1 MHNPLPDHFQPS
13 ARQAA
18 PPFAS
23 GIHPNASRSK
33 ASKGAHVAAI
43 SSAPSLRITPATT
56 IPDAVYEPLS
66 GPAGVQELV
75 SAVGRVGRLGAQTV
89 VGVGDIFT
97 GATRLLLRAAVS
109 LHAWLASH
117 GHKAEDPLLTLVEA
131 AKYRTVFNRIS
142 AAANLS
148 PAERQIVEAI
158 SSSVRKTYQAGSEI
172 VVEGEVMPRPMIIAS
187 GWACRRRTRGNG
199 RAQVVG
205 FLAPGD
211 GIGLRG
217 SADTTAPCTI
227 MALTTVETIDA
238 TQLLR
243 MAQQSS
249 DYAGIT
255 EALLKAVAEDE
266 EFLTNQIIRLGATSP
281 VERLAHLLLEMH
293 ARLSAAGLATDRDFF
308 MPMTYETLAEALAL
322 TPKVARR
329 AMKRLKRRG
338 LAKFR
343 YGRVKLMAPAELQ
356 RMSDFTPP
364 DMWVDRISAA

>member
-1 MHNPLPDHFQPS
+1 MLNTLPDHFQSSSRETIPLF
-13 ARQAA
+13 ARA
-18 PPFAS
+18 PFPKTDR
-23 GIHPNASRSK
+23 PK
-33 ASKGAHVAAI
+33 ASHVVEPASTPLRVTPGITA
-43 SSAPSLRITPATT
+43 SAP
-56 IPDAVYEPLS
+56 VYEPLRQ
-66 GPAGVQELV
+66 PAGEELV
-75 SAVGRVGRLGAQTV
+75 RAVKRVGRLGTQTV
-89 VGVGDIFT
+89 LGVGDVFA
-97 GATRLLLRAAVS
+97 GAARLVMRTAMS
-109 LHAWLASH
+109 IHAWIASH

-131 AKYRTVFNRIS
+131 AKYRTVFNRIT

-148 PAERQIVEAI
+148 EAERQIVEAI

-172 VVEGEVMPRPMIIAS
+172 VVEGEVLPRPMLIAS

-199 RAQVVG
+199 RAQVLGV
-205 FLAPGD
+205 LAPGD

-217 SADTTAPCTI
+217 SADTTAPCTLL
-227 MALTTVETIDA
+227 ALTTVETIDA

-243 MAQQSS
+243 LAQQSH

-255 EALLKAVAEDE
+255 DALLKAVAEDE
-266 EFLTNQIIRLGATSP
+266 EFLTNQIIRLGSPSP

-308 MPMTYETLAEALAL
+308 MPMTYETIAEALAV
-322 TPKVARR
+322 TPKIAKR

-343 YGRVKLMAPAELQ
+343 YGRVKLLSPGELQ

-364 DMWVDRISAA
+364 DLWTRAAPV

>member
-1 MHNPLPDHFQPS
+1 MLHSHPDHFQS
-13 ARQAA
+13 ASRNTIS
-18 PPFAS
+18 PFAGVS
-23 GIHPNASRSK
+23 SLKAKRPKATHIAERS
-33 ASKGAHVAAI
+33 
-43 SSAPSLRITPATT
+43 SSPSLRVAAPMTMTEA
-56 IPDAVYEPLS
+56 AYEPLPK
-66 GPAGVQELV
+66 PAGVEDLV
-75 SAVGRVGRLGAQTV
+75 VAMRRVGQAGKQTV
-89 VGVGDIFT
+89 VSVGDVLT
-97 GATRLLLRAAVS
+97 GAARLILRAAVS
-109 LHAWLASH
+109 INAWVSSR
-117 GHKAEDPLLTLVEA
+117 GHKTEDPLLTLVEA

-199 RAQVVG
+199 RAQVLG

-217 SADTTAPCTI
+217 SADTTAPSTLL
-227 MALTTVETIDA
+227 ALTTVETIDA
-238 TQLLR
+238 TQLLLLV
-243 MAQQSS
+243 QQSK
-249 DYAGIT
+249 DYAGIAN
-255 EALLKAVAEDE
+255 ALLKAVAEDE
-266 EFLTNQIIRLGATSP
+266 EFLTNQIIRLGSPSP

-293 ARLSAAGLATDRDFF
+293 ARLSAAGLATERDFF
-308 MPMTYETLAEALAL
+308 MPMTYETLAEALAV

-329 AMKRLKRRG
+329 SMKSLKRKG

-343 YGRVKLMAPAELQ
+343 YGRVKLLSPGELQ

-364 DMWVDRISAA
+364 DLWAERAAVA

>member
-1 MHNPLPDHFQPS
+1 MLTILPDHLQSSSRETIPPFARGSSPKANRPRASHVAAQPS
-13 ARQAA
+13 A
-18 PPFAS
+18 
-23 GIHPNASRSK
+23 
-33 ASKGAHVAAI
+33 
-43 SSAPSLRITPATT
+43 SLRVTPATT
-56 IPDAVYEPLS
+56 VPKAVYEPLPQS
-66 GPAGVQELV
+66 AGVQDV
-75 SAVGRVGRLGAQTV
+75 VTAVRRVGRLGGQTV
-89 VGVGDIFT
+89 VGIGDVFT
-97 GATRLLLRAAVS
+97 GAARLLLRAAGS
-109 LHAWLASH
+109 IRAWIASH

-142 AAANLS
+142 TAANLS
-148 PAERQIVEAI
+148 PEERQIVEAI

-172 VVEGEVMPRPMIIAS
+172 VVEGEILPRPMIIAS

-217 SADTTAPCTI
+217 CADTTASCTLL
-227 MALTTVETIDA
+227 ALTTVETIDA

-243 MAQQSS
+243 LAHQSN
-249 DYAGIT
+249 DYAGIAN
-255 EALLKAVAEDE
+255 ALLKAVAEDE

-308 MPMTYETLAEALAL
+308 MPMTYETLAEALAV

-329 AMKRLKRRG
+329 AMKRLKRKG

-343 YGRVKLMAPAELQ
+343 YGRVKLMSPGELQ
-356 RMSDFTPP
+356 RISDFTPP
-364 DMWVDRISAA
+364 DMWASQTAAV

>member
-1 MHNPLPDHFQPS
+1 M
-13 ARQAA
+13 A
-18 PPFAS
+18 
-23 GIHPNASRSK
+23 
-33 ASKGAHVAAI
+33 
-43 SSAPSLRITPATT
+43 PATT
-56 IPDAVYEPLS
+56 IPEAVYEPLPQ
-66 GPAGVQELV
+66 PAGVQDLV
-75 SAVGRVGRLGAQTV
+75 EAVGRAGRLGTQTV
-89 VGVGDIFT
+89 ASIGDVFA
-97 GATRLLLRAAVS
+97 GAARLVLRAAVS
-109 LHAWLASH
+109 VHAWIVSR
-117 GHKAEDPLLTLVEA
+117 GHRADDPLLTLVEA
-131 AKYRTVFNRIS
+131 ARYRTVFNRIS

-148 PAERQIVEAI
+148 PQERQIVEAI

-199 RAQVVG
+199 QAQVLG

-217 SADTTAPCTI
+217 SADTTAPNTL

-243 MAQQSS
+243 LAQQPN
-249 DYAGIT
+249 DYAGIAN
-255 EALLKAVAEDE
+255 ALLKAVAEDE
-266 EFLTNQIIRLGATSP
+266 EFLTNQIIRLGSPSP

-308 MPMTYETLAEALAL
+308 MPMTYETLAEALAV
-322 TPKVARR
+322 TPKTARR
-329 AMKRLKRRG
+329 AMKRLKRKG

-343 YGRVKLMAPAELQ
+343 YGRVKLLSPGELQ

-364 DMWVDRISAA
+364 DLWIDRTAAA